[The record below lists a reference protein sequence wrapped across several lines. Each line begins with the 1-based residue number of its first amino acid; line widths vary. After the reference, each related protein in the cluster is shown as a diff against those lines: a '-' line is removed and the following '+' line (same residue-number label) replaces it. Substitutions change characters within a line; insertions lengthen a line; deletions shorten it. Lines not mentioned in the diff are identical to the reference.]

1 MATAIEA
8 ITNLPDTPTTDQFVL
23 TDLPAAVTAYL
34 QDEVTVTL
42 DPIDPAVTGSLQP
55 GELGTF
61 GLHVTNGSIALEEVW
76 IHLTFENNARADFQ
90 VPAGA
95 AVFPRDAIDGN
106 SLTRNS
112 FVNEMFLQF
121 LDGKL
126 EADDTIDLTLTIKA
140 GNVGESD
147 LQVHVHADVPI
158 SSVIPTRRRGH
169 DSVTPIVV
177 E

>member
-1 MATAIEA
+1 MAIAT
-8 ITNLPDTPTTDQFVL
+8 LPSTPSTDQFTLV
-23 TDLPAAVTAYL
+23 DLPAAVT
-34 QDEVTVTL
+34 D
-42 DPIDPAVTGSLQP
+42 SLQP

-61 GLHVTNGSIALEEVW
+61 GVHVTNGSIALEEVW
-76 IHLTFENNARADFQ
+76 VHLTFENNARADFQ
-90 VPAGA
+90 VPSGA
-95 AVFPRDAIDGN
+95 AVSPRDAIDGN
-106 SLTRNS
+106 VLTRNS

-121 LDGKL
+121 TDGKL
-126 EADDTIDLTLTIKA
+126 DADETIDTTLTIKA